1 MVSLWHA
8 RLFPVFKECIPSVQ
22 HTLQILCA
30 LREGHKLEPPSDNDI
45 HGTRRLSM
53 ADVLTCKDVKNT
65 LKLRE
70 KLREK
75 IFSFRAF
82 K

>member
-8 RLFPVFKECIPSVQ
+8 RLFPVFKEEKPSVVY
-22 HTLQILCA
+22 TLELLRA
-30 LREGHKLEPPSDNDI
+30 VREGGKVTPPADADTC
-45 HGTRRLSM
+45 GDRRLSM
-53 ADVLTCKDVKNT
+53 ADVLVYKDVNST
-65 LKLRE
+65 LELRE

-75 IFSFRAF
+75 IHSL

>member
-8 RLFPVFKECIPSVQ
+8 RLFPVFKEQTPSVQ
-22 HTLQILCA
+22 HTLEVLRA
-30 LREGHKLEPPSDNDI
+30 LREGEKVSPPSDADTV
-45 HGTRRLSM
+45 GKRRLSM
-53 ADVLTCKDVKNT
+53 ADVLVYKDVKST
-65 LKLRE
+65 LELRE

-75 IFSFRAF
+75 ISSL